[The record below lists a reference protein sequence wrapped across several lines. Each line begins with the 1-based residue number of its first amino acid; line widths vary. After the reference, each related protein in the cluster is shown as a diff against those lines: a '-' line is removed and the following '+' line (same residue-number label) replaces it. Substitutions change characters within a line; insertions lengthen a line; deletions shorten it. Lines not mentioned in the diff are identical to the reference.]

1 MTESSAIT
9 EKVTTSSTETKP
21 SEEQKQITLTF
32 ETTDQ
37 ALFLNDAKSYQVVK
51 EKNQPLRTEELPKW
65 ANSEE
70 NATFVGWSYQGKTY
84 TNEELLQLEFSE
96 DTQLTAVFKQK
107 LTRMARA
114 VSIDQ
119 SIADTIAPA
128 DKTKVIVVPSP
139 AGDGAAYKEYASTEA
154 GLKEALFDLYQQ
166 GNNGDFTLYIGNNIT
181 TSAATTAKVIPDT
194 VTASNMTF
202 TPCKVRSII

>member
-1 MTESSAIT
+1 M
-9 EKVTTSSTETKP
+9 
-21 SEEQKQITLTF
+21 TF

-37 ALFLNDAKSYQVVK
+37 ALFLNDAKKLSSGK
-51 EKNQPLRTEELPKW
+51 RKNQPLRTEELPKW

-70 NATFVGWSYQGKTY
+70 NATFVGLVLPRKKTY

-128 DKTKVIVVPSP
+128 DKTKSDCCAKSCRRWSDVQ
-139 AGDGAAYKEYASTEA
+139 KNMHR
-154 GLKEALFDLYQQ
+154 QR
-166 GNNGDFTLYIGNNIT
+166 
-181 TSAATTAKVIPDT
+181 SA
-194 VTASNMTF
+194 
-202 TPCKVRSII
+202 